1 MKTLSL
7 SELHRDPVA
16 SLKAVRKGH
25 GVRVMRRAQV
35 IAEIEP
41 VAGTKTNPAFDA
53 NYLKRHRPAMPRAI
67 KRGGKGAASVLA
79 ADCERR

>member
-7 SELHRDPVA
+7 SELRRDPVA

-25 GVRVMRRAQV
+25 GVRVMRRAEV

-41 VAGTKTNPAFDA
+41 AAGPKTNPAFDA
-53 NYLKRHRPAMPRAI
+53 NYLKRHSPPLPRAI
-67 KRGGKGAASVLA
+67 KRSGKGVASVLA
-79 ADCERR
+79 ADRERR